1 MLWHIRSVSQLDCAF
16 VSSPFLAH
24 NHTTLNYIWR
34 SSTYIAAKNLRLSE
48 PFAFGPPQGLTPCR
62 HDRFVLPLTV
72 PCEATACRLA
82 AVGNVKGE
90 GVAPEVS
97 LWVGIFV
104 SETRPPGFISSTSG
118 FSRWPGQEQE
128 APSSV
133 IFSEK
138 ATQTSGIR
146 FEVKFGFGLCISKL

>member
-1 MLWHIRSVSQLDCAF
+1 VR
-16 VSSPFLAH
+16 
-24 NHTTLNYIWR
+24 
-34 SSTYIAAKNLRLSE
+34 
-48 PFAFGPPQGLTPCR
+48 
-62 HDRFVLPLTV
+62 VLPPRFPYGLGFSC
-72 PCEATACRLA
+72 P
-82 AVGNVKGE
+82 
-90 GVAPEVS
+90 
-97 LWVGIFV
+97 
-104 SETRPPGFISSTSG
+104 ETRPPGFISSTSG

>member
-1 MLWHIRSVSQLDCAF
+1 MG
-16 VSSPFLAH
+16 
-24 NHTTLNYIWR
+24 
-34 SSTYIAAKNLRLSE
+34 K
-48 PFAFGPPQGLTPCR
+48 
-62 HDRFVLPLTV
+62 
-72 PCEATACRLA
+72 
-82 AVGNVKGE
+82 VKGE

-104 SETRPPGFISSTSG
+104 SETRPPGFISSISG
-118 FSRWPGQEQE
+118 FSRRPGQEQE

-146 FEVKFGFGLCISKL
+146 FEVKFGFGLYISKF